1 MWNLI
6 STFFRISFQL
16 CSFIWFSLVHWY
28 VFPTETNNETTD
40 ISEKRMY
47 HTCILGTRI
56 DKCCMYRYT
65 PDTFNK
71 SYSFTSIIW
80 QNSIKRVIKMVFN
93 INRNLKTN
101 LFLLSLSMSYWE
113 TVEIRS
119 RFGTLLAALLIFLKN
134 RTKQFS

>member
-28 VFPTETNNETTD
+28 VFPTEKRNNWYFR
-40 ISEKRMY
+40 KKN

-80 QNSIKRVIKMVFN
+80 QNSIKKVIKMVFN